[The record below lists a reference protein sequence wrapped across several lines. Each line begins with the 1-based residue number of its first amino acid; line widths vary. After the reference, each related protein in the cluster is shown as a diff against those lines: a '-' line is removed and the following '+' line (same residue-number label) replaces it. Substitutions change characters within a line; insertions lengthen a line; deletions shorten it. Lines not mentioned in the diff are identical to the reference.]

1 VLVLT
6 RRVNQSIMIGG
17 DVVVTVLEVRGDQV
31 RIGIEAPRTID
42 VHREEVFEALRS
54 EREIDLRGEPA
65 VDEPP
70 AAGRSRGG
78 AGRAGASARSPH
90 PRLLIDPPARA
101 RRPRP
106 GLRGPGPSI
115 PSASAT
121 GTAALPRAPATAGLT
136 TEPVAVFRPSPV
148 PGGRRPRPT
157 RRAGRGRPRRAAWR
171 W

>member
-78 AGRAGASARSPH
+78 
-90 PRLLIDPPARA
+90 
-101 RRPRP
+101 P
-106 GLRGPGPSI
+106 G
-115 PSASAT
+115 
-121 GTAALPRAPATAGLT
+121 APA
-136 TEPVAVFRPSPV
+136 
-148 PGGRRPRPT
+148 
-157 RRAGRGRPRRAAWR
+157 PRRDRRTPAS
-171 W
+171 